1 MSANLTRGTSQ
12 KISDLIKKWKN
23 AKMLTIKEKL
33 IVTAGGILAL
43 VAVTLIGAHLAPSV
57 VKIWNWANCSTYEV
71 NGDTIESGTCG
82 K

>member
-1 MSANLTRGTSQ
+1 
-12 KISDLIKKWKN
+12 
-23 AKMLTIKEKL
+23 MLTIKEKL

-43 VAVTLIGAHLAPSV
+43 VAVALIGAHLAPSV
-57 VKIWNWANCSTYEV
+57 VKVWNWANCSTYEV